1 MGNFCSSCLSIIE
14 EPEEKNDYEKK
25 YLYKFDI
32 MESNPLYNKL
42 KDYYIIENTPLGNVI
57 MCYDLE
63 NKSFNYY
70 SDKLI
75 PNKYLEV
82 VSRRYVISNNSKII
96 YHSNQNEE
104 DDNKKKNENVNKLP
118 DVYGNIKLLP
128 KIEEIK
134 SSINKYNYKGKINE
148 FKIIKKNTI
157 KKEISYDDYIK
168 NI

>member
-1 MGNFCSSCLSIIE
+1 MGNLCSSCLSIIE
-14 EPEEKNDYEKK
+14 EQEEKFDYEKK
-25 YLYKFDI
+25 YLYKFDV
-32 MESNPLYNKL
+32 METNPLYNKL
-42 KDYYIIENTPLGNVI
+42 EDYYIIENTPLGNVI
-57 MCYDLE
+57 MFYDLD

-96 YHSNQNEE
+96 YHSDENEDE
-104 DDNKKKNENVNKLP
+104 VKKDDNVNKLP
-118 DVYGNIKLLP
+118 DVYGNVKLLP
-128 KIEEIK
+128 KIKETK
-134 SSINKYNYKGKINE
+134 SCINKYNYKGKISE

-157 KKEISYDDYIK
+157 QKKEISYEDYIK